1 MMRGLQQ
8 ILRPVQWLVSA
19 LASLGFWRYL
29 ALLAILLGSA
39 AGTFAVYDD
48 YTAPEPSALSEE
60 EQLIP
65 VRMGDLVNK
74 VSTSGSLAFPERE
87 SVAFNSDGRLGH
99 LAVAEGQWVDRGG
112 VVARL
117 DDSSLFHLEDAV
129 LRAEAELGEAED
141 VLGGEEFEFAVEV
154 LAAEEK
160 VLTAESALE
169 QARDAL
175 ADSQQPYTNDQLQ
188 AQYEAV
194 AATELDWQD
203 ARDAL
208 EALTIDNS
216 QELVVA
222 LREVAGAE
230 LALETSRTDLSEYAA
245 DLEFQIPGASQAF
258 INATIALND
267 TENALEGYEES
278 NSDWLFLRLRELE
291 EIQEDLATARRDLQR
306 FRAYEEDHPNAFSHL
321 VSQWEFFIEIYEEDA
336 ERLLDLLVEHRRL
349 EANVIVAQ
357 EELRRAAEDLG
368 DLQEGPDLLMLRDL
382 EASIQLAELEL
393 DQARD
398 RVAELEDGVDP
409 LLVGLRQQQVES
421 ARSAWEQ
428 ARIDLEEM
436 LAGGDPIDISLKEK
450 QVQLAETTLEQSRYE
465 LSLLSQRDRDR
476 ELALL
481 EADIALARQKIADA
495 RRSLE
500 EATLRAPI
508 AGIVS
513 AVHLEEG
520 DSVGAETVVAEIV
533 DTRVVEIDGVVDE
546 IDVLSI
552 AVGTEAGVTF
562 DALPGEVFDGAVTEI
577 AEEGANQQGV
587 VTYAVKSRVD
597 LPDGVDLREG
607 LTAVVEM
614 VLNEERDVL
623 LVPLQALYGTF
634 DAPAVRVMTDTGAVE
649 RRVTLGNSDDFWVAV
664 QTGLR
669 EGDTIIMESAEV
681 TTSGAGF
688 RQLRTVSGG
697 GRRR

>member
-8 ILRPVQWLVSA
+8 ILRPVQWLVSS

-87 SVAFNSDGRLGH
+87 SVAFDSDGRVGY
-99 LAVAEGQWVDRGG
+99 LAVVEGQWVDRGA

-117 DDSSLFHLEDAV
+117 DDSSLAHMEDAV
-129 LRAEAELGEAED
+129 LRAEAELWDAED
-141 VLGGEEFEFAVEV
+141 ALGGQEFEFAVEV

-160 VLTAESALE
+160 VLAAESALE
-169 QARDAL
+169 QVREAL
-175 ADSQQPYTNDQLQ
+175 ADAQQPYTNDQLQ
-188 AQYEAV
+188 ARYEAV
-194 AATELDWQD
+194 AAAELDWQD

-208 EALTIDNS
+208 EALAIDNF
-216 QELVVA
+216 QERVVA
-222 LREVAGAE
+222 LREVARAE
-230 LALETSRTDLSEYAA
+230 LALETSRTSLSEYAA
-245 DLEFQIPGASQAF
+245 DLEFQIPEASQLF

-267 TENALEGYEES
+267 AENALEVYEDRNKE
-278 NSDWLFLRLRELE
+278 WLVLRLRELE
-291 EIQEDLATARRDLQR
+291 EIQDDLAATRRDLQR

-321 VSQWEFFIEIYEEDA
+321 VSHWEFFVETYEEDE
-336 ERLLDLLVEHRRL
+336 ERLLELLVEYHRL
-349 EANVIVAQ
+349 EADVVVAQ

-368 DLQEGPDLLMLRDL
+368 ELQEGPDLLMLRDL
-382 EASIQLAELEL
+382 EASVQLAELEL
-393 DQARD
+393 EQARD
-398 RVAELEDGVDP
+398 RVAELEEGVDP
-409 LLVGLRQQQVES
+409 LLAGLRQRQVE
-421 ARSAWEQ
+421 AAGAAWGQ
-428 ARIDLEEM
+428 ARTDLDEM

-450 QVQLAETTLEQSRYE
+450 QVQLAETTLEQARYE

-481 EADIALARQKIADA
+481 EADIALARQEIADA
-495 RRSLE
+495 RRVLE
-500 EATLRAPI
+500 EATLLAPI

-513 AVHLEEG
+513 VVHLEEG
-520 DSVGAETVVAEIV
+520 DSVEAETVVAEIV

-562 DALPGEVFDGAVTEI
+562 DALEGEVFDGVVTEI

-597 LPDGVDLREG
+597 LPEGIELREG

-614 VLNEERDVL
+614 VLNEERNVL
-623 LVPLQALYGTF
+623 LVPQQALYGTF
-634 DAPAVRVMTDTGAVE
+634 DAPTVRVMTDTGAVE
-649 RRVTLGNSDDFWVAV
+649 RPITLGNSDDFWVAV
-664 QTGLR
+664 RTGLQ
-669 EGDTIIMESAEV
+669 EGDTIVMETAEV

>member
-1 MMRGLQQ
+1 MMWGLQQ
-8 ILRPVQWLVSA
+8 ILRPVQWLVSS

-87 SVAFNSDGRLGH
+87 SVAFNSDGRLGR
-99 LAVAEGQWVDRGG
+99 LAVAEGQWVDRGDA
-112 VVARL
+112 VARL
-117 DDSSLFHLEDAV
+117 DDSSLAYLGDAV
-129 LRAEAELGEAED
+129 LRAEAELWEAED
-141 VLGGEEFEFAVEV
+141 ALGGQEFEFAVEV

-160 VLTAESALE
+160 VLAADSALE
-169 QARDAL
+169 QAREAL
-175 ADSQQPYTNDQLQ
+175 ADAQQPYTNDQLQ
-188 AQYEAV
+188 AQYEVV
-194 AATELDWQD
+194 AAAELDWQD

-208 EALTIDNS
+208 EALIIDNS
-216 QELVVA
+216 QELIVA

-230 LALETSRTDLSEYAA
+230 LALDTSRTSLSEYAA
-245 DLEFQIPGASQAF
+245 DLEFQIPEASQAF

-267 TENALEGYEES
+267 AENAFEEYEDRNQE
-278 NSDWLFLRLRELE
+278 WLVLRLRELE
-291 EIQEDLATARRDLQR
+291 EIQDDLASTRGDLQR

-321 VSQWEFFIEIYEEDA
+321 VSQWEFFVETYEED
-336 ERLLDLLVEHRRL
+336 EEGLLDLLVEHRRL
-349 EANVIVAQ
+349 KANVVVAR
-357 EELRRAAEDLG
+357 EELRRAAENLG
-368 DLQEGPDLLMLRDL
+368 ELQQGPDLLMLGDL
-382 EASIQLAELEL
+382 EAAVQLAELEL
-393 DQARD
+393 EQARD
-398 RVAELEDGVDP
+398 RVTELEEGVDP
-409 LLVGLRQQQVES
+409 LLVGLRQRQVE
-421 ARSAWEQ
+421 AAGAAWEQ
-428 ARIDLEEM
+428 ARTDLDEM

-450 QVQLAETTLEQSRYE
+450 QVQLAETTLEQARYE

-495 RRSLE
+495 RRALE
-500 EATLRAPI
+500 EATLLAPI

-520 DSVGAETVVAEIV
+520 DNVEAETVVAEIV

-562 DALPGEVFDGAVTEI
+562 DALKGEVFDGVVTEI

-597 LPDGVDLREG
+597 LPEGIELREG

-614 VLNEERDVL
+614 VLNEERNVL
-623 LVPLQALYGTF
+623 LVPQQALYGTF
-634 DAPAVRVMTDTGAVE
+634 DSPTVRVMTDTGAVE
-649 RRVTLGNSDDFWVAV
+649 RPITLGNSDDFWVAV
-664 QTGLR
+664 RTGLQ
-669 EGDTIIMESAEV
+669 EGDTIVMETAEV

>member
-1 MMRGLQQ
+1 M
-8 ILRPVQWLVSA
+8 LRPVQWLVSS

-87 SVAFNSDGRLGH
+87 SVVFNSEGRVGRL
-99 LAVAEGQWVDRGG
+99 AVVEGEWVDLGDI
-112 VVARL
+112 VARL
-117 DDSSLFHLEDAV
+117 DDSSLAHLGDAV
-129 LRAEAELGEAED
+129 LRAEAELWEAED
-141 VLGGEEFEFAVEV
+141 VLGGEEFELAVEI

-160 VLTAESALE
+160 VLASESDLE

-175 ADSQQPYTNDQLQ
+175 ADAQQPYTNDQLQ

-194 AATELDWQD
+194 AAAELNWQD

-208 EALTIDNS
+208 EALTVDNS
-216 QELVVA
+216 QELVAA
-222 LREVAGAE
+222 LREVVSAE
-230 LALETSRTDLSEYAA
+230 LALETSRATLSEYAA
-245 DLEFQIPGASQAF
+245 DLEFQIPEASQAL
-258 INATIALND
+258 INATIALNEA
-267 TENALEGYEES
+267 ENALEGYEDR
-278 NSDWLFLRLRELE
+278 NNDWLVLRLRELE
-291 EIQEDLATARRDLQR
+291 EIQDDLATTRRDLQS
-306 FRAYEEDHPNAFSHL
+306 FRAYEEDHPNAFGHL
-321 VSQWEFFIEIYEEDA
+321 VNQWEFFIETYEEDE
-336 ERLLDLLVEHRRL
+336 ERLLELLVEYHRL
-349 EANVIVAQ
+349 EANVVVAQ
-357 EELRRAAEDLG
+357 EELRRATENLG
-368 DLQEGPDLLMLRDL
+368 ELHEGPDLLMLRDL
-382 EASIQLAELEL
+382 EAAVELAGLELE
-393 DQARD
+393 QERD
-398 RVAELEDGVDP
+398 RVAELQEGVDP
-409 LLVGLRQQQVES
+409 LLAGLRQRQVEA
-421 ARSAWEQ
+421 ARASWEQ
-428 ARIDLEEM
+428 ARTDLDEM
-436 LAGGDPIDISLKEK
+436 LAGADPIDISLKEK
-450 QVQLAETTLEQSRYE
+450 QVQLAETTLDQARYE

-495 RRSLE
+495 RRALE

-508 AGIVS
+508 DGIVS

-520 DSVGAETVVAEIV
+520 DNVKVDTLVAEIV

-562 DALPGEVFDGAVTEI
+562 DALQGEVFDGIVTEI

-597 LPDGVDLREG
+597 LPEGIELREG

-614 VLNEERDVL
+614 VLNEERNVL

-634 DAPAVRVMTDTGAVE
+634 DAPTVRVMTDTGAVE
-649 RRVTLGNSDDFWVAV
+649 RPITLGNSDDFWVAV
-664 QTGLR
+664 QAGLQ
-669 EGDTIIMESAEV
+669 EGDTIVMEGAEV